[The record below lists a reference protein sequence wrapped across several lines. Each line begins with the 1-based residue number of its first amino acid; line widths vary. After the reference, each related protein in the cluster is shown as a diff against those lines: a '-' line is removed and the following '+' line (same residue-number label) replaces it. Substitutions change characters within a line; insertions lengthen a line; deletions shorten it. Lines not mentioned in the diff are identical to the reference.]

1 MCGTHAK
8 VRSPRLWTMVNKIE
22 DKVTLISKIWKGY
35 NVRKQIRLAGP
46 GALNRKLCHNS
57 DELMTLEPLNT
68 VDVFNY
74 FGFEEGGKIY
84 GFDIRT
90 VLDGLH
96 RGTILSNPY
105 TRQLLSMNDRKRLR
119 EIYAYRLRHKLETVY
134 DNNSIKN
141 PDLILTNRWTQICQ
155 IAEEHGFFNINPN
168 LFLGLN
174 KTQLYIFLSMI
185 HNDLKTWAAEH
196 KPPHSKRFLYVF
208 WTQNVLKKFS
218 STQSVAEYSFYVS
231 SILLSILY
239 DYNDPYTVCFI
250 IMSALYR
257 L

>member
-1 MCGTHAK
+1 
-8 VRSPRLWTMVNKIE
+8 MVNKIE
-22 DKVTLISKIWKGY
+22 DKVTLISKMWKGY
-35 NVRKQIRLAGP
+35 NIRKRIQLAGP
-46 GALNRKLCHNS
+46 GALNRKLCNNS
-57 DELMTLEPLNT
+57 DELMTLEPLTT
-68 VDVFNY
+68 VDVFDY

-96 RGTILSNPY
+96 RAAVPSNPY
-105 TRQLLSMNDRKRLR
+105 TRQLLSMADRKRLR
-119 EIYAYRLRHKLETVY
+119 EIYAYRLRHKLDTVY

-168 LFLGLN
+168 LFLGMN

-208 WTQNVLKKFS
+208 WTQNVIKKFS
-218 STQSVAEYSFYVS
+218 STQSIAEYSFYVS

-239 DYNDPYTVCFI
+239 DYNDPYTVCFV